1 LLGRK
6 NVKTF
11 ISILALSLA
20 SFSSTA
26 LGAEDPPAW
35 AYPVNPP
42 DFKPRAED
50 GIARRVPASSA
61 TYSVTQL
68 RDRFISPVW
77 HPSDHPPLPS
87 VVAEGRKPNVFA
99 CGFCHRAEGTGG
111 PENASL
117 AGLPAA
123 YIVQQMADYKSGARK
138 TSVQKRNIDLMIAL
152 SKDITD
158 AEVQAAAAYFSAL
171 KPKSNIRVVETATVP
186 RTSVAGWFLAAS
198 HSGEEPIGRRIIE
211 VPEDV
216 EQFENR
222 DPRSHFIAYVPIG
235 SLARGE
241 VLVSTGGAG
250 KTLQCAIC
258 HGQDLKGLGDL
269 PSIAGRSPSYVVRQ
283 LYDIQNGARAGK
295 GAQLMKAAV
304 ANLTVEDM
312 ASIAAYL
319 ASRAH

>member
-1 LLGRK
+1 
-6 NVKTF
+6 VKTF

-20 SFSSTA
+20 SLSSTA
-26 LGAEDPPAW
+26 LGADGPPPW

-42 DFKPRAED
+42 ELKPRAED

-77 HPSDHPPLPS
+77 HPGDHPPLPTI
-87 VVAEGRKPNVFA
+87 VAEGRKPNVFA

-117 AGLPAA
+117 GGLPAA

-186 RTSVAGWFLAAS
+186 KTTVAGWFLAAS
-198 HSGEEPIGRRIIE
+198 NTAEKEPIGQRIIE

-222 DPRSHFIAYVPIG
+222 DPRSQFIAYVPIG
-235 SLARGE
+235 SVARGE

-258 HGQDLKGLGDL
+258 HGQDLKGLGEL

-304 ANLTVEDM
+304 VNLTVEDM

-319 ASRAH
+319 ASRAP

>member
-1 LLGRK
+1 M
-6 NVKTF
+6 KTF
-11 ISILALSLA
+11 ISILALSMA
-20 SFSSTA
+20 SLSSSAA
-26 LGAEDPPAW
+26 LGAEDPPTW

-77 HPSDHPPLPS
+77 HPNDHPPLPS
-87 VVAEGRKPNVFA
+87 VVAQGRKPNVFA

-117 AGLPAA
+117 AGLPAG

-171 KPKSNIRVVETATVP
+171 KPKSNIRVVETASVPKTV
-186 RTSVAGWFLAAS
+186 VAGWFLTAADTR
-198 HSGEEPIGRRIIE
+198 EKEPIGQRIIE
-211 VPEDV
+211 MPEDL

-222 DPRSHFIAYVPIG
+222 DPRSHFVAYVPIG
-235 SLARGE
+235 SVARGE
-241 VLVSTGGAG
+241 ALVSTGGG

-258 HGQDLKGLGDL
+258 HGQDLKGLGEL
-269 PSIAGRSPSYVVRQ
+269 PSIAGRSPSYIVRQ

-319 ASRAH
+319 ASRAP

>member
-1 LLGRK
+1 
-6 NVKTF
+6 VKTF
-11 ISILALSLA
+11 ISILALSVAAVSLKKK
-20 SFSSTA
+20 
-26 LGAEDPPAW
+26 GAEDPPAW

-77 HPSDHPPLPS
+77 HPGDHPALPS
-87 VVAEGRKPNVFA
+87 VVAQGRKPNVFA

-123 YIVQQMADYKSGARK
+123 YIAQQMADYKSGARK
-138 TSVQKRNIDLMIAL
+138 TSVQKRNIDLMISL
-152 SKDITD
+152 SKDITE

-171 KPKSNIRVVETATVP
+171 KPKSNIRVVETVSVPKTV
-186 RTSVAGWFLAAS
+186 VAGWFLTAADTR
-198 HSGEEPIGRRIIE
+198 EKEPIGQRIIE
-211 VPEDV
+211 MPEDL

-222 DPRSHFIAYVPIG
+222 DPRSNFIAYVPIG
-235 SLARGE
+235 SVARGE
-241 VLVSTGGAG
+241 ALVSTGGAG

-258 HGQDLKGLGDL
+258 HGADLKGLGDL

-283 LYDIQNGARAGK
+283 LYDIQNGARAGR

-319 ASRAH
+319 ASRTQ

>member
-1 LLGRK
+1 
-6 NVKTF
+6 VKTF
-11 ISILALSLA
+11 ISILALSVA

-77 HPSDHPPLPS
+77 HPGDHPALPS
-87 VVAEGRKPNVFA
+87 VVAQGRKPNVFA

-123 YIVQQMADYKSGARK
+123 YIAQQMADYKSGARK
-138 TSVQKRNIDLMIAL
+138 TSVQKRNIDLMISL
-152 SKDITD
+152 SKDITE

-171 KPKSNIRVVETATVP
+171 KPKSNIRVVETVSVPKTV
-186 RTSVAGWFLAAS
+186 VAGWFLTAADTR
-198 HSGEEPIGRRIIE
+198 EKEPIGQRIIE
-211 VPEDV
+211 MPEDL

-222 DPRSHFIAYVPIG
+222 DPKSNFIAYVPIG
-235 SLARGE
+235 SVARGE
-241 VLVSTGGAG
+241 ALVSTGGAG

-258 HGQDLKGLGDL
+258 HGADLKGLGDL

-283 LYDIQNGARAGK
+283 LYDIQNGARAGR

-319 ASRAH
+319 ASRTQ

>member
-1 LLGRK
+1 MR
-6 NVKTF
+6 TF
-11 ISILALSLA
+11 ISILALSVA
-20 SFSSTA
+20 PFFSSTA

-42 DFKPRAED
+42 DFKPRSED
-50 GIARRVPASSA
+50 GVARRVPASSA

-68 RDRFISPVW
+68 RDRFIAPVW
-77 HPSDHPPLPS
+77 HPGDHPPLPS
-87 VVAEGRKPNVFA
+87 VVAQGRKPDVFA

-123 YIVQQMADYKSGARK
+123 YIVQQMADYKGGARK

-171 KPKSNIRVVETATVP
+171 KPRSNIRVVETAAAP
-186 RTSVAGWFLAAS
+186 KTSVAGWFLAAANT
-198 HSGEEPIGRRIIE
+198 GEKEPIGQRIIE
-211 VPEDV
+211 VPEDL

-222 DPRSHFIAYVPIG
+222 DPRSQFIAYVPIG

-241 VLVSTGGAG
+241 ALVSTGSAG

-258 HGQDLKGLGDL
+258 HGPDLRGLGDL
-269 PSIAGRSPSYVVRQ
+269 PPIVGRSPSYVVRQ

-295 GAQLMKAAV
+295 AAQLMKAAV
-304 ANLTVEDM
+304 ANLSVEDM
-312 ASIAAYL
+312 TSIAAYL
-319 ASRAH
+319 ASRAP

>member
-1 LLGRK
+1 MRK
-6 NVKTF
+6 LTSTVAVWVACF
-11 ISILALSLA
+11 
-20 SFSSTA
+20 FSSTA
-26 LGAEDPPAW
+26 LGAESPPAW

-42 DFKPRAED
+42 GLKPRAED

-68 RDRFISPVW
+68 RDRFIAPVW
-77 HPSDHPPLPS
+77 HPADHPPLPS

-123 YIVQQMADYKSGARK
+123 YIVQQMADYKSGARR
-138 TSVQKRNIDLMIAL
+138 TSVQKRNIDLMISL

-158 AEVQAAAAYFSAL
+158 AEVQAAPPYFSAL
-171 KPKSNIRVVETATVP
+171 KPRSKVRGVETPTLPKTV
-186 RTSVAGWFLAAS
+186 VAGWFLAPADTR
-198 HSGEEPIGRRIIE
+198 EKEPIGQRIIE

-222 DPRSHFIAYVPIG
+222 DPRSQFIAYVPVG
-235 SLARGE
+235 SVARGAD
-241 VLVSTGGAG
+241 LVSSGGAG

-258 HGQDLKGLGDL
+258 HGQDLKGLGNV

-283 LYDIQNGARAGK
+283 LYDIQSGARAGTA
-295 GAQLMKAAV
+295 AQLMQATV

-319 ASRAH
+319 ASRPR